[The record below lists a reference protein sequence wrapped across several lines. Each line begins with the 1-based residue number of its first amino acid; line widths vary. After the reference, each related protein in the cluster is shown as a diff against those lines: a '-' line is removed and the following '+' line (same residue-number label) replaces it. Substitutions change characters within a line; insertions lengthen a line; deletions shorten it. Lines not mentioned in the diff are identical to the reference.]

1 MTWTSLGLDLQT
13 ELLPEALQGLLRERW
28 QTAPLT
34 AAPLVVTCVPGDL
47 PPRPDAPPRPVTVS
61 NTLLDTWAQGDEL
74 WLGTHL
80 HLHLAAAP
88 RLTVHLPA
96 PSEAAWLLALA
107 ELQRLSGWLPLHAAT
122 VAREDRAVGI
132 TGVSGAG
139 KSTAALRLAAA
150 GLSVLAEDQ
159 TWVHAGSGRVLGL
172 DRFLRTYPDSL
183 DRFAPGLRAAAQG
196 QDAYGKLMVPLTP
209 PTTPA
214 TLDLLLVFGL
224 PHHPSRADSVRALW
238 ECTGVPLLARTRQAS
253 TQAVNELLRR
263 LSVQGT
269 ARETVV
275 EEVTDA
281 LSREVSPLS

>member
-34 AAPLVVTCVPGDL
+34 AAPLAVTCAPGDL
-47 PPRPDAPPRPVTVS
+47 PPRPDTPLQPVTVS
-61 NTLLDTWAQGDEL
+61 NALLDTWAQGDEL
-74 WLGTHL
+74 WLGAHL
-80 HLHLAAAP
+80 YL
-88 RLTVHLPA
+88 RLSPVPHITADLNA

-107 ELQRLSGWLPLHAAT
+107 ELQRLSGWLPLHAAA
-122 VAREDRAVGI
+122 VARGGRAVGI

-159 TWVHAGSGRVLGL
+159 TWVHAGSGQVLGL

-183 DRFAPGLRAAAQG
+183 DRFAPELRAAVQG
-196 QDAYGKLMVPLTP
+196 HDAYGKLMVPLITP
-209 PTTPA
+209 TAPA
-214 TLDLLLVFGL
+214 TLDTLLVFGL
-224 PHHPSRADSVRALW
+224 PCRPSGADSVRALW

-253 TQAVNELLRR
+253 AQAVNALLRR
-263 LSVQGT
+263 LTVQGT
-269 ARETVV
+269 TRENVV

-281 LSREVSPLS
+281 LSREVSTLS